1 MVGGENNRNGG
12 QEMKLYRKI
21 KASERLPEK
30 DTPYY
35 CGINVEGLVFM
46 GVGRYNAAH
55 NFWEEYLSE
64 GEYIINVDYWLEEIK
79 ITEEEIFNRIENH
92 RVKCREE
99 DGSTSY
105 GHVLPSWHRELAK
118 AILKKLEDKKC
129 Q

>member
-46 GVGRYNAAH
+46 GVGRYNATH
-55 NFWEEYLSE
+55 DFWEEYLSE
-64 GEYIINVDYWLEEIK
+64 GEYIINVDYWLEEIE
-79 ITEEEIFNRIENH
+79 ITKKEILDILNKWDVENPEGVMAIIPNGLESTDEEYRNAIAEEI
-92 RVKCREE
+92 
-99 DGSTSY
+99 
-105 GHVLPSWHRELAK
+105 
-118 AILKKLEDKKC
+118 LKLLEK
-129 Q
+129 